1 MPESLKPAA
10 TIYLVFLCC
19 RPLFFFPLKIF
30 SGLCTSHLCFSYRSR
45 MPLCVC
51 AQFVQ
56 LSPPSVFLS
65 FLPAP
70 PLSLTHT
77 QTHKPC
83 SLVWGWSYRERTQG
97 KKKSGFKVPIKSRL
111 VGSWLIRAWEGR
123 GQKGLL
129 CRGFPTCLC
138 LKTGHWASSNP
149 ADCLASSPVMDLTV
163 ISLPPVREEAS

>member
-10 TIYLVFLCC
+10 AIYLLFLCC
-19 RPLFFFPLKIF
+19 RPLFFFPPENILRVVYEPSLFLLQIPNA
-30 SGLCTSHLCFSYRSR
+30 LV
-45 MPLCVC
+45 CVC
-51 AQFVQ
+51 PVCSAFSSLRFSLLPPRRSS
-56 LSPPSVFLS
+56 LSHIHR
-65 FLPAP
+65 
-70 PLSLTHT
+70 HT
-77 QTHKPC
+77 NPVPWYGAEVTEKEPK
-83 SLVWGWSYRERTQG
+83 G
-97 KKKSGFKVPIKSRL
+97 KKKRGFKVPIKSRL
-111 VGSWLIRAWEGR
+111 VGAWEGR